1 MPAYRIEDCV
11 DSDYCTV
18 RVKGP
23 LALYT
28 IHGDSY
34 TVYHL
39 GGIHDAC
46 MQVTHD
52 FSEEKQIIE
61 WSLKTSQRELKII
74 RSMSLQ
80 MLLITTKEEVE
91 GYLEED
97 DEFPI
102 NDVTTTTT
110 FNTTTQV
117 ILCIRFCI
125 LTIFLKDELEFKKVF
140 GGLYIYVQY

>member
-1 MPAYRIEDCV
+1 
-11 DSDYCTV
+11 
-18 RVKGP
+18 
-23 LALYT
+23 
-28 IHGDSY
+28 
-34 TVYHL
+34 
-39 GGIHDAC
+39 
-46 MQVTHD
+46 
-52 FSEEKQIIE
+52 
-61 WSLKTSQRELKII
+61 
-74 RSMSLQ
+74 MSLQ

-125 LTIFLKDELEFKKVF
+125 LTIFFLKDELEFKKVF
-140 GGLYIYVQY
+140 GGLYIYVLVCTEVLSTFPKLFLYFLSTNKHQNTSNTFSFLHRSIGWSVSLQTCEKLFCTIECKTNTKM

>member
-1 MPAYRIEDCV
+1 
-11 DSDYCTV
+11 
-18 RVKGP
+18 
-23 LALYT
+23 
-28 IHGDSY
+28 
-34 TVYHL
+34 
-39 GGIHDAC
+39 
-46 MQVTHD
+46 
-52 FSEEKQIIE
+52 
-61 WSLKTSQRELKII
+61 
-74 RSMSLQ
+74 MSLQ

-140 GGLYIYVQY
+140 GGLYIYVLVCTEVLSTFPKLFLYFLSTNKHQNTSITFSFLHRSIGWSVSLQTCEKLFCTIECKTNTKM